1 MLVYSTVMKSKRNIS
16 YSMKLLIW
24 CGVVFVL
31 WIIFLISFFTI
42 IYFWRNGLCS
52 QFSTF
57 WGLNLGMFGDYF
69 GALNTLFAGLAFAGL
84 IVTISQQ
91 SQDLKATREE
101 IRLASEQYAM
111 QNLSASLFSY
121 LDYMRQSLP
130 RNHIVLRS
138 NIFSEIE
145 TLAKLSD
152 EISSNTDLAH
162 NPEHIIKICICANKI
177 RAGLKEYSTMRR
189 VFNSW
194 CDRCSFEMAK
204 LQKSDKER
212 ENMLKIELWK
222 MLSQHDRRILFLQNA
237 FYLEGDK
244 QQWKKHEQLV
254 ANTKCIKKYA
264 KIFNKN
270 SYNLLLLLLNPEGPP
285 PDYALTEE
293 TVSHIVKSVY
303 VNNQC
308 SYKIPE

>member
-1 MLVYSTVMKSKRNIS
+1 MKTKRNIS

-111 QNLSASLFSY
+111 QTLSTSLFSY

-138 NIFSEIE
+138 DIFSEIE

-162 NPEHIIKICICANKI
+162 NPVHITKICIRANKI
-177 RAGLKEYSTMRR
+177 RAGIKEYSTMRR

-194 CDRCSFEMAK
+194 CDRCSFEMNK
-204 LQKSDKER
+204 LQISDKER
-212 ENMLKIELWK
+212 EKMLKIELWK

-237 FYLEGDK
+237 FYLKGNE
-244 QQWKKHEQLV
+244 QQWEEHEKLV
-254 ANTKCIKKYA
+254 ANTKCIKRYA
-264 KIFNKN
+264 NRFNIK
-270 SYNLLLLLLNPEGPP
+270 SYNLLLLLLKPEGPA
-285 PDYALTEE
+285 PDYKLTEK
-293 TVSHIVKSVY
+293 TVSDIVKDIYES
-303 VNNQC
+303 NQC
-308 SYKIPE
+308 PYKIPE